1 MKHAQLL
8 GEGAAVQIEVVGQ
21 LLPVEWDL
29 ELQTA
34 AAGGLCGK
42 VGQQTAPHGLGG
54 GAEDALRKAQVF
66 AHGHREQVAQ
76 QLFVHRAGRTAG
88 KGGNVYEQ
96 HFAFLGGHG
105 VHHHHVAA
113 QRVGL
118 GKGLP
123 GRNAAQDALTA
134 PQVEIFDVDG
144 AAQHHAQSMHWKFV
158 WVKAGLASLTTN
170 ATTYH
175 SQPAYR
181 INLLA
186 LGSKRADFFF
196 KMRDTLTCVIG
207 EKLEPRYFRK
217 GAEEGKRYTVDEA
230 WFSYKDGLCLVN
242 QKRTYRDGAF
252 DESEASDS
260 RCIYDML
267 SILAQARSYDPA
279 DYKVGDKIKFPM
291 ATGRKVEEQTLIYR
305 GKENVKAENG
315 VTYRCLI
322 FSLVEYD
329 KKGKEKEVI
338 TFFVTDDLNHLPVR
352 LDLFLNFGSAKAFL
366 NNVTGNRHPLTS
378 IVK

>member
-1 MKHAQLL
+1 MSGVADNLRRVFTAGFILLLL
-8 GEGAAVQIEVVGQ
+8 GSIA
-21 LLPVEWDL
+21 LP
-29 ELQTA
+29 A
-34 AAGGLCGK
+34 
-42 VGQQTAPHGLGG
+42 
-54 GAEDALRKAQVF
+54 KAQCE
-66 AHGHREQVAQ
+66 A
-76 QLFVHRAGRTAG
+76 
-88 KGGNVYEQ
+88 KND
-96 HFAFLGGHG
+96 AFQSGE
-105 VHHHHVAA
+105 HVMYD
-113 QRVGL
+113 L
-118 GKGLP
+118 YF
-123 GRNAAQDALTA
+123 N
-134 PQVEIFDVDG
+134 
-144 AAQHHAQSMHWKFV
+144 WKFV
-158 WVKAGLASLTTN
+158 WVKAGIASLTTY

-175 SQPAYR
+175 SKPAFR

-196 KMRDTLTCVIG
+196 KMRDTLTCVMG

-230 WFSYKDGLCLVN
+230 WFSYKDGLCFAN
-242 QKRTYRDGAF
+242 QKRSFPRTGEVYE
-252 DESEASDS
+252 DETSDS

-267 SILAQARSYDPA
+267 TILAQARSYDPA
-279 DYKVGDKIKFPM
+279 DYKVGDKIKFPK

-315 VTYRCLI
+315 IKYRCLI

-338 TFFVTDDLNHLPVR
+338 TFFVSDDKNHLPVR

-366 NNVTGNRHPLTS
+366 NDVTGNRYPMTS

>member
-1 MKHAQLL
+1 MKTRKRKIEIGIVSDVANFRRKIIIGLATLLMGIFVLPASAQCEAKNDAFKS
-8 GEGAAVQIEVVGQ
+8 GEHVMY
-21 LLPVEWDL
+21 DL
-29 ELQTA
+29 Y
-34 AAGGLCGK
+34 
-42 VGQQTAPHGLGG
+42 
-54 GAEDALRKAQVF
+54 F
-66 AHGHREQVAQ
+66 
-76 QLFVHRAGRTAG
+76 
-88 KGGNVYEQ
+88 N
-96 HFAFLGGHG
+96 
-105 VHHHHVAA
+105 
-113 QRVGL
+113 
-118 GKGLP
+118 
-123 GRNAAQDALTA
+123 
-134 PQVEIFDVDG
+134 
-144 AAQHHAQSMHWKFV
+144 WKFV

-175 SQPAYR
+175 SEPAYR

-207 EKLEPRYFRK
+207 EKLEPHYFRK

-230 WFSYKDGLCLVN
+230 WFSYKDGLCFAK
-242 QKRTYRDGAF
+242 QKRTFRDGEVQ
-252 DESEASDS
+252 ESEESDS

-267 SILAQARSYDPA
+267 TILAQARSYDPA

-329 KKGKEKEVI
+329 K
-338 TFFVTDDLNHLPVR
+338 TLR
-352 LDLFLNFGSAKAFL
+352 C
-366 NNVTGNRHPLTS
+366 R
-378 IVK
+378 

>member
-1 MKHAQLL
+1 MKTKRKIIIMMSGVADNLRRVFTAGFILLLL
-8 GEGAAVQIEVVGQ
+8 GSIA
-21 LLPVEWDL
+21 LP
-29 ELQTA
+29 A
-34 AAGGLCGK
+34 
-42 VGQQTAPHGLGG
+42 
-54 GAEDALRKAQVF
+54 KAQCE
-66 AHGHREQVAQ
+66 A
-76 QLFVHRAGRTAG
+76 
-88 KGGNVYEQ
+88 KND
-96 HFAFLGGHG
+96 AFQSGE
-105 VHHHHVAA
+105 HVMYD
-113 QRVGL
+113 L
-118 GKGLP
+118 YF
-123 GRNAAQDALTA
+123 N
-134 PQVEIFDVDG
+134 
-144 AAQHHAQSMHWKFV
+144 WKFV
-158 WVKAGLASLTTN
+158 WVKAGIASLTTY

-175 SQPAYR
+175 SKPAFR

-196 KMRDTLTCVIG
+196 KMRDTLTCVMG

-230 WFSYKDGLCLVN
+230 WFSYKDGLCFAN
-242 QKRTYRDGAF
+242 QKRSFPRTGEVYE
-252 DESEASDS
+252 DETSDS

-267 SILAQARSYDPA
+267 TILAQARSYDPA

-315 VTYRCLI
+315 IKYRCLI

-338 TFFVTDDLNHLPVR
+338 TFFVSDDKNHLPVR

-366 NNVTGNRHPLTS
+366 NDVTGNRYPMTS

>member
-1 MKHAQLL
+1 MKTKGKIIIVMSGSVDNLRRAFTIGFILLLL
-8 GEGAAVQIEVVGQ
+8 GSIA
-21 LLPVEWDL
+21 LPANAQCEAKNDAFQSGEHVMYDL
-29 ELQTA
+29 Y
-34 AAGGLCGK
+34 
-42 VGQQTAPHGLGG
+42 
-54 GAEDALRKAQVF
+54 F
-66 AHGHREQVAQ
+66 
-76 QLFVHRAGRTAG
+76 
-88 KGGNVYEQ
+88 N
-96 HFAFLGGHG
+96 
-105 VHHHHVAA
+105 
-113 QRVGL
+113 
-118 GKGLP
+118 
-123 GRNAAQDALTA
+123 
-134 PQVEIFDVDG
+134 
-144 AAQHHAQSMHWKFV
+144 WKFV
-158 WVKAGLASLTTN
+158 WVKAGIASLTTN

-175 SQPAYR
+175 SKPAFR

-196 KMRDTLTCVIG
+196 KMRDTLTCVMG

-230 WFSYKDGLCLVN
+230 WFSYKDGLCFAN
-242 QKRTYRDGAF
+242 QKRSFPRTGEVYE
-252 DESEASDS
+252 DETSDS

-267 SILAQARSYDPA
+267 TILAQARSYDPA

-315 VTYRCLI
+315 ITYRCLI

-338 TFFVTDDLNHLPVR
+338 TFFVSDDKNHLPVR

-366 NNVTGNRHPLTS
+366 NDVTGNRYPMTS

>member
-1 MKHAQLL
+1 
-8 GEGAAVQIEVVGQ
+8 
-21 LLPVEWDL
+21 
-29 ELQTA
+29 
-34 AAGGLCGK
+34 
-42 VGQQTAPHGLGG
+42 
-54 GAEDALRKAQVF
+54 
-66 AHGHREQVAQ
+66 
-76 QLFVHRAGRTAG
+76 
-88 KGGNVYEQ
+88 
-96 HFAFLGGHG
+96 
-105 VHHHHVAA
+105 
-113 QRVGL
+113 
-118 GKGLP
+118 
-123 GRNAAQDALTA
+123 
-134 PQVEIFDVDG
+134 
-144 AAQHHAQSMHWKFV
+144 
-158 WVKAGLASLTTN
+158 
-170 ATTYH
+170 
-175 SQPAYR
+175 
-181 INLLA
+181 
-186 LGSKRADFFF
+186 
-196 KMRDTLTCVIG
+196 MRDTLTCVIG

-252 DESEASDS
+252 NESEDSDS

-338 TFFVTDDLNHLPVR
+338 TFFVTDDLNHLPIR

>member
-1 MKHAQLL
+1 M
-8 GEGAAVQIEVVGQ
+8 AVSMADI
-21 LLPVEWDL
+21 
-29 ELQTA
+29 T
-34 AAGGLCGK
+34 K
-42 VGQQTAPHGLGG
+42 
-54 GAEDALRKAQVF
+54 LRKMT
-66 AHGHREQVAQ
+66 G
-76 QLFVHRAGRTAG
+76 AGMMDCKNALTEADGDYDKAMEIIRK
-88 KGGNVYEQ
+88 KGQ
-96 HFAFLGGHG
+96 A
-105 VHHHHVAA
+105 VAA
-113 QRVGL
+113 KRAEREASEGCVLAKTTGDYAVVIAL
-118 GKGLP
+118 KCETDFVAKNEGFIAFTTKILD
-123 GRNAAQDALTA
+123 AA
-134 PQVEIFDVDG
+134 
-144 AAQHHAQSMHWKFV
+144 
-158 WVKAGLASLTTN
+158 LAN
-170 ATTYH
+170 MPATTED
-175 SQPAYR
+175 
-181 INLLA
+181 LLA
-186 LGSKRADFFF
+186 IQLDGRSIADQISEQ
-196 KMRDTLTCVIG
+196 TGVIG

>member
-1 MKHAQLL
+1 MKTKRKIIIMMSGVADNLRRVFTAGFILLLL
-8 GEGAAVQIEVVGQ
+8 GSIA
-21 LLPVEWDL
+21 LP
-29 ELQTA
+29 A
-34 AAGGLCGK
+34 
-42 VGQQTAPHGLGG
+42 
-54 GAEDALRKAQVF
+54 KAQCE
-66 AHGHREQVAQ
+66 A
-76 QLFVHRAGRTAG
+76 
-88 KGGNVYEQ
+88 KND
-96 HFAFLGGHG
+96 AFQSGE
-105 VHHHHVAA
+105 HVMYD
-113 QRVGL
+113 L
-118 GKGLP
+118 YF
-123 GRNAAQDALTA
+123 N
-134 PQVEIFDVDG
+134 
-144 AAQHHAQSMHWKFV
+144 WKFV
-158 WVKAGLASLTTN
+158 WVKAGIASLTTY

-175 SQPAYR
+175 SKPAFR

-196 KMRDTLTCVIG
+196 KMRDTLTCVMG

-230 WFSYKDGLCLVN
+230 WFSYKDGLCFAN
-242 QKRTYRDGAF
+242 QKRSFPRTGEVYE
-252 DESEASDS
+252 DETSDS

-267 SILAQARSYDPA
+267 TILAQARSYDPA

-366 NNVTGNRHPLTS
+366 NSVTGNRHPLTS